1 MSFSDGMAGAYRR
14 RLSSASG
21 IASAP
26 SEAIGRD
33 AGRPGGHGA
42 RLTKESPV
50 ARYRDVAPLKRLP
63 NLRPRLA
70 LWLAWAELCLARAAE
85 RRHLSGLS
93 DHELKDIGLSR
104 ADVEREGRRWPWD
117 GPAQRG

>member
-1 MSFSDGMAGAYRR
+1 MV
-14 RLSSASG
+14 RL
-21 IASAP
+21 
-26 SEAIGRD
+26 
-33 AGRPGGHGA
+33 
-42 RLTKESPV
+42 LTQESPL
-50 ARYRDVAPLKRLP
+50 ARYRDVAPLKRFP

-104 ADVEREGRRWPWD
+104 ADVEREGRRW
-117 GPAQRG
+117 RGTDRRRGADPIRPPSAPPRDARRG

>member
-1 MSFSDGMAGAYRR
+1 MV
-14 RLSSASG
+14 RL
-21 IASAP
+21 
-26 SEAIGRD
+26 
-33 AGRPGGHGA
+33 
-42 RLTKESPV
+42 LTQESPL
-50 ARYRDVAPLKRLP
+50 ARYRNVAPLKRLP